1 MQVTRIEKRCMFS
14 LKYFDFKEKQF
25 NEKLKTSQTGSTI
38 PARNFSK
45 SSIQGSQMN
54 GKLEK
59 YLESELTEVAKNREK
74 QQETP
79 TALPSTARTLAY
91 VRIY

>member
-1 MQVTRIEKRCMFS
+1 MK
-14 LKYFDFKEKQF
+14 KYFDFKEKQF

-38 PARNFSK
+38 PARSP
-45 SSIQGSQMN
+45 SIKDSQMN

>member
-1 MQVTRIEKRCMFS
+1 MK
-14 LKYFDFKEKQF
+14 KYFDFKEKQF

-38 PARNFSK
+38 PARSP
-45 SSIQGSQMN
+45 SIKGSQMN